1 MPGMSSGGTQG
12 GKLARVEIPL
22 FPLGT
27 VLFPGMVLPLRIFEE
42 RYLTMMRELLENP
55 GPFGV
60 VLIREGEETS
70 QSVVPHSVGTTAMIQ
85 EVREGQGGTLLLSAT
100 GVQRF
105 RLVRMLAPRP
115 YPRGDIE
122 LIDDHDWVP
131 SVTLTRALE
140 SVRATFPVY
149 FRLALAMTDQWAR
162 SMSLPR
168 EPHALVDFIAQWLKV
183 DEEAK
188 QRLLEIEA
196 ASDRVGHLAEM
207 LDDLVTRTREE
218 VVEYHRRKFLSL
230 GPTN

>member
-1 MPGMSSGGTQG
+1 
-12 GKLARVEIPL
+12 VEIPL
-22 FPLGT
+22 FPLRT
-27 VLFPGMVLPLRIFEE
+27 VLFPGMSLPLRIFEE
-42 RYLTMMRELLENP
+42 RYLRMFRELAENP

-60 VLIREGEETS
+60 VLVREGEETGGGP
-70 QSVVPHSVGTTAMIQ
+70 VVTHPVGTTARIE
-85 EVREGQGGTLLLSAT
+85 EVREGQGGTLLVSAK
-100 GVQRF
+100 GVRRF
-105 RLVRMLAPRP
+105 RIIRTLAPRP
-115 YPRGDIE
+115 YPRGEVE

-131 SVTLTRALE
+131 SVTLTRGLE

-162 SMSLPR
+162 SMPLPR
-168 EPHALVDFIAQWLKV
+168 EPHALVDSVAQWLKV

-188 QRLLEIEA
+188 QRLLEIDE

-218 VVEYHRRKFLSL
+218 VIEYHRRKFLSL

>member
-1 MPGMSSGGTQG
+1 M
-12 GKLARVEIPL
+12 EIPL
-22 FPLGT
+22 FPLST
-27 VLFPGMVLPLRIFEE
+27 VLFPGMTLPLRIFEE
-42 RYLTMMRELLENP
+42 RYLVMVRELLEDP
-55 GPFGV
+55 RPFGV

-70 QSVVPHSVGTTAMIQ
+70 RSIVPHSVGTTAMIE
-85 EVREGQGGTLLLSAT
+85 EVQEGQGGTLLLSAK
-100 GVQRF
+100 GIQRF
-105 RLVRMLAPRP
+105 RLVRMLRPRP
-115 YPRGDIE
+115 YLCADIE
-122 LIDDHDWVP
+122 LIDDNDWVP

-162 SMSLPR
+162 SMTLPR
-168 EPHALVDFIAQWLKV
+168 EPHALVDLVAQWLKV

-188 QRLLEIEA
+188 QKLLEIEP

-218 VVEYHRRKFLSL
+218 VVEYYRRKFLSL